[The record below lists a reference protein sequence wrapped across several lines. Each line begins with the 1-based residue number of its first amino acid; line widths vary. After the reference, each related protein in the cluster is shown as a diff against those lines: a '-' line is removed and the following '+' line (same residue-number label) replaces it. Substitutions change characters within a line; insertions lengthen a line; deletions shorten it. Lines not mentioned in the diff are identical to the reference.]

1 MDPIT
6 VTSNT
11 PPAAPMDMPAQ
22 DLSKAPGTRFRRQ
35 SFATFLAR
43 LLTFGGALALTAYAA
58 HQMYLIISLTDV
70 TALQWLLLVLFVIT
84 FGWIALAASSAIA
97 GLFLGHPR
105 PKAAKEAKPQGKTA
119 LLMPVYNEDP
129 AATCAA
135 LHAMA
140 SALIAKQLHNC
151 FEIFIISDSTDP
163 AVWVKETA
171 AVAQLRQELQNQIP
185 VWYRRRYHNTARKA
199 GNVEDFVT
207 RWGARY
213 EYMIVL
219 DADSLIAADTL
230 SFMVREMDADA
241 HCGILQTLPRLYAGK
256 TLFARLQQFA
266 GTLYGPVVAH
276 AITAWQGDDGN
287 YWGHNAII
295 RTHAFAS
302 AAGLPVMPGPRP
314 FGGHIMSHD
323 FVEAA
328 LIRRA
333 GWSVRMMPAQPGSWE
348 ESPPT
353 LLDSAIRDRRW
364 AQGNMQHLGVIPTK
378 GMRWPNRVHMMIG
391 VMSYLASP
399 LWLAMMTVGLVIS
412 GQIATQEFVYFT
424 EEFQLFPNWP
434 VFDSQRMIEL
444 FIFTM
449 GVLLLPKAIGFLA
462 GLFRRDIR
470 QGLGPIRLALSV
482 FVELLFSILFAPIF
496 MMIHTRQLWE
506 IVRGK
511 DSGWSTQQR
520 DSHGTDW
527 KLMFSLHWFHT
538 AMGLAVTGVLVWL
551 ENPLLYWMLPTV
563 VGLILAIPLSA
574 LSGSKSFGN
583 FLAWLGLL
591 RIPEEAVYPPE
602 MQDRDK
608 CLGEF
613 RETVDHV
620 TLESLVADPSLAD
633 RHFTMAGSLP
643 PARRGQPD
651 MDAAGAKLKLAD
663 AHSLTEAVSW
673 MNRRELMATL
683 TDAELFSSLCQI
695 QQRANPGSEV
705 NHAHSPGLAA
715 ASI

>member
-1 MDPIT
+1 
-6 VTSNT
+6 
-11 PPAAPMDMPAQ
+11 MPAQ
-22 DLSKAPGTRFRRQ
+22 DLSKAPSVHFKKQ
-35 SFATFLAR
+35 SFTTSLAR
-43 LLTFGGALALTAYAA
+43 LLTFGGGLALTAYAA
-58 HQMYLIISLTDV
+58 YQMYLIVSLSNV
-70 TALQWLLLVLFVIT
+70 TILQWLLLVLFVIT
-84 FGWIALAASSAIA
+84 FGWIALAASSAMA
-97 GLFLGHPR
+97 GVFFGHPR
-105 PKAAKEAKPQGKTA
+105 PRAAEDTAPRGKTA

-129 AATCAA
+129 ASTCAA

-140 SALIAKQLHNC
+140 STLIDRQQHHC
-151 FEIFIISDSTDP
+151 FEIFVISDSTNPD
-163 AVWVKETA
+163 VWVKETA
-171 AVAQLRQELQNQIP
+171 AVDRLRHTLDGQMP
-185 VWYRRRYHNTARKA
+185 VWYRRRYYNTARKA

-213 EYMIVL
+213 DYMIVL

-295 RTHAFAS
+295 RLQAFAS
-302 AAGLPVMPGPRP
+302 AAGLPTMPGPRP
-314 FGGHIMSHD
+314 FGGHILSHD

-378 GMRWPNRVHMMIG
+378 GMRWPNRAHMLIG

-399 LWLAMMTVGLVIS
+399 LWLGMMTVGLMIS
-412 GQIATQEFVYFT
+412 GQIATQNFDYFT

-449 GVLLLPKAIGFLA
+449 AVLLLPKAIGFLS

-470 QGLGPIRLALSV
+470 QGLGPIRLTLSV

-506 IVRGK
+506 IARGK

-520 DSHGTDW
+520 DSNGTDW
-527 KLMFSLHWFHT
+527 KLMFARHWLHT
-538 AMGLAVTGVLVWL
+538 VMGLVVTGLLVWL
-551 ENPLLYWMLPTV
+551 ETPLLYWMLPTA

-574 LSGSKSFGN
+574 LSGSKNFGK
-583 FLAWLGLL
+583 FLAWMGLL
-591 RIPEEAVYPPE
+591 RIPEEAVYPLE
-602 MQDRDK
+602 MQRRDRFLD
-608 CLGEF
+608 EF
-613 RETVDHV
+613 SDAIDSI
-620 TLESLVADPSLAD
+620 SLQSLLSDLALAD
-633 RHFTMAGSLP
+633 RHFAMAGSLP
-643 PARRGQPD
+643 QATRGQPN

-663 AHSLTEAVSW
+663 AGSLSEAMSW
-673 MNRRELMATL
+673 LNRRELMAIL
-683 TDAELFSSLCQI
+683 TDRALFDHLVKTSKNS
-695 QQRANPGSEV
+695 
-705 NHAHSPGLAA
+705 AA
-715 ASI
+715 

>member
-1 MDPIT
+1 MDALNT
-6 VTSNT
+6 VMSVLSTT
-11 PPAAPMDMPAQ
+11 PPEAPLEMPAQ
-22 DLSKAPGTRFRRQ
+22 DLSKAPGVRFKRQ
-35 SFATFLAR
+35 SFTTFLAR
-43 LLTFGGALALTAYAA
+43 VLTFGGALGLTAYAA
-58 HQMYLIISLTDV
+58 YQMYLIISLAEV

-84 FGWIALAASSAIA
+84 FGWIALAASSAVA
-97 GLFLGHPR
+97 GLMFGHPR
-105 PKAAKEAKPQGKTA
+105 PNAANDSKPRGKTA

-129 AATCAA
+129 ASTCAA

-140 SALIAKQLHNC
+140 TALIARQQQQC

-163 AVWVKETA
+163 DVWVKETA
-171 AVAQLRQELQNQIP
+171 AVDRLRQELAGQIP

-230 SFMVREMDADA
+230 TFMVREMDVDA
-241 HCGILQTLPRLYAGK
+241 QCGILQTLPRLYAGK

-295 RTHAFAS
+295 RTKAFAS
-302 AAGLPVMPGPRP
+302 AAGLPLMPGPRP
-314 FGGHIMSHD
+314 FGGHILSHD

-378 GMRWPNRVHMMIG
+378 GMRWPNRVHMLIG
-391 VMSYLASP
+391 VMSYLSSP
-399 LWLAMMTVGLVIS
+399 LWLAMMTVGLMIS
-412 GQIATQEFVYFT
+412 GQIATQEFDYFT
-424 EEFQLFPNWP
+424 DEFQLFPNWP

-449 GVLLLPKAIGFLA
+449 AVLLLPKAIGYLA

-470 QGLGPIRLALSV
+470 QGLGPIRLTLSV
-482 FVELLFSILFAPIF
+482 IVELLFSILFAPVF

-506 IVRGK
+506 IARGK

-527 KLMFSLHWFHT
+527 KLMFARHWFHSVV
-538 AMGLAVTGVLVWL
+538 GVAVTGVLIWL
-551 ENPLLYWMLPTV
+551 ETPLLYWMLPTV

-574 LSGSKSFGN
+574 LSGSKRFGK
-583 FLAWLGLL
+583 FLAWMGLL
-591 RIPEEAVYPPE
+591 RIPEEAVYPLE
-602 MQDRDK
+602 MQDRDQY
-608 CLGEF
+608 LTVF
-613 RETVDHV
+613 RSVIAPV
-620 TLESLVADPSLAD
+620 TFESLVADPVLAR
-633 RHFTMAGSLP
+633 RHFAMAGLLP
-643 PARRGQPD
+643 AAPRGKPD
-651 MDAAGAKLKLAD
+651 MDAVGAQLKIADARSLSEARMWMSKREMMAVLTDRAIFDTLAD
-663 AHSLTEAVSW
+663 NTRSDQ
-673 MNRRELMATL
+673 AT
-683 TDAELFSSLCQI
+683 AI
-695 QQRANPGSEV
+695 
-705 NHAHSPGLAA
+705 
-715 ASI
+715 